1 MWCISYLY
9 ETGQAFPS
17 GFVIVGPVWTV
28 AVLGHG
34 LFFHSYYRLLL
45 LRPVCWP
52 LGAPVAR
59 VVTCLSL
66 LLTFTGTFPRTGH
79 EDGPFQGPFLQP
91 ETDFASRNSN
101 TCLEIYGQLQQGFAI
116 ILNPVDLIGRAC
128 KLGRQIDSRLLTQR
142 VLEFYLI
149 KVAVCLKRSLGEH
162 FKSPIQKPVFSKC
175 LMTQEQFFQLDM
187 P

>member
-1 MWCISYLY
+1 M
-9 ETGQAFPS
+9 
-17 GFVIVGPVWTV
+17 
-28 AVLGHG
+28 
-34 LFFHSYYRLLL
+34 
-45 LRPVCWP
+45 
-52 LGAPVAR
+52 AR

-116 ILNPVDLIGRAC
+116 ILNPVIWDCCQHEDLIGRAC

-149 KVAVCLKRSLGEH
+149 KAAVCLKRSLGEH

-175 LMTQEQFFQLDM
+175 LHMTQEQFFQLDM